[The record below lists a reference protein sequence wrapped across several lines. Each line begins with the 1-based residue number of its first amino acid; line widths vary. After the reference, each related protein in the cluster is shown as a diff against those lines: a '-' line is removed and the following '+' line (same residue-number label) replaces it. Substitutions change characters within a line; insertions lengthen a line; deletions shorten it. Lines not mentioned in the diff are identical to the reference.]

1 MVISNFSFLK
11 KIIILKSFHF
21 NFFFF
26 MQSNIVIQLNNDLD
40 FKNNK
45 MFIVTHSLTDSIGGS
60 ITY

>member
-11 KIIILKSFHF
+11 KKNNNIKIFPFQS
-21 NFFFF
+21 FF